1 MTRYSSRPV
10 PARGLPDRQVR
21 RVARVAEG
29 APLLREY
36 RVYSSIEGSN
46 PSLSASSRQYPRSL
60 SPVPVKTA
68 GHGQG
73 NDQGRWS
80 RLTEQPVFR
89 QNSASVSCAPVAQ
102 LDIAPGYEIG
112 RAS

>member
-1 MTRYSSRPV
+1 M
-10 PARGLPDRQVR
+10 
-21 RVARVAEG
+21 
-29 APLLREY
+29 
-36 RVYSSIEGSN
+36 VYSSLEVSN

-73 NDQGRWS
+73 NDQGRLS
-80 RLTEQPVFR
+80 RLTEPPVFR

-102 LDIAPGYEIG
+102 LDRAPGYELGGREFESLRARQCQQIG
-112 RAS
+112 RASCRDRVGRNG

>member
-1 MTRYSSRPV
+1 M
-10 PARGLPDRQVR
+10 
-21 RVARVAEG
+21 
-29 APLLREY
+29 
-36 RVYSSIEGSN
+36 VYSSIEGSN

-73 NDQGRWS
+73 NDQGRLS
-80 RLTEQPVFR
+80 RLTEPPVFR

-102 LDIAPGYEIG
+102 LDRAPGYELGG
-112 RAS
+112 RAFESRSEEHTSELQSLMPISYAVFCL